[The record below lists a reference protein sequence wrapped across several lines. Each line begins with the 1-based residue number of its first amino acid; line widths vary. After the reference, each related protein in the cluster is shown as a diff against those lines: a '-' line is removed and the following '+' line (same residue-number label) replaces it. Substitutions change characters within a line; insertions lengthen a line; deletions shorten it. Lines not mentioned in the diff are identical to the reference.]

1 MRFNIPCVLL
11 CSFLMVALL
20 GGCQSSEDKV
30 AEYLDSAK
38 ELLAKKEYN
47 KAQLQ
52 VRNAL
57 KIDNRQAKAYML
69 LADIYSR
76 QAKYQPMYAALTQA
90 TQIDDKNADAFRQ
103 LAKLLLMSAD
113 LDKAQENLDKS
124 LALDPGN
131 PVARLLKGVLLSR
144 RGKAEDGFKVIEAA
158 YADAPQEL
166 EVAVAY
172 TGMLVQRKDF
182 DRALA
187 VLAEAEPRFPDADVL
202 RLVRFQI
209 YAGREQVQ
217 EAAAVLQTL
226 IDAHPEKLDYLKML
240 AVYRVRTGDL
250 PAAEKV
256 LRAGVSANP
265 ASVDVKLLLASFL
278 AQRDKQSAIQAL
290 QGFVKESPDALR
302 LKFALAE
309 TYISEGDLG
318 DATAVYKEIAT
329 GEASNEDVIGAKN
342 ELVRIAL
349 RENDPKEARRIV
361 DEVLA
366 ADAQNA
372 QALQA
377 RAVIALSERRTD
389 DAIADLRI
397 VVRDQPESDQARLL
411 LARAYLQNSALE
423 LAEQSL
429 DDTLKINPLNAEAAL
444 LYARNRM
451 RKQDFKGA
459 LQTLD
464 RLLAGG
470 VKNGDA
476 ENLRIQIRLMQKDWN
491 SAADLASGVARSTS
505 NPGYERYVLG
515 LTLFGQER
523 YAEAI
528 ELFKEVLS
536 ANPDME
542 GAISGIARAYRASG
556 KPEDGIAFLRAQ
568 VAAKPGNIGVRI
580 ALTDELIRSEDVPGA
595 IAVYRE
601 AIQLKPDVSA
611 LYRRLASVLSA
622 HKQPAEAEKV
632 LREGLAA
639 VPAALDLTLQLATL
653 LDNQGKKDEAQVL
666 YRELLDKDPT
676 LDVAANNL
684 AVLVAGDGS
693 DPTKLDEA
701 AKIAGRFATAD
712 QPWFADTLGWIYF
725 QQKNFPKAA
734 EMLTRASRGA
744 PQVPVFHYHMGA
756 ALYELKDYPGAR
768 KALEAAEKLG
778 KTYAEQPQAA
788 ALMAKLPE
796 A

>member
-1 MRFNIPCVLL
+1 
-11 CSFLMVALL
+11 
-20 GGCQSSEDKV
+20 
-30 AEYLDSAK
+30 
-38 ELLAKKEYN
+38 
-47 KAQLQ
+47 
-52 VRNAL
+52 
-57 KIDNRQAKAYML
+57 
-69 LADIYSR
+69 
-76 QAKYQPMYAALTQA
+76 
-90 TQIDDKNADAFRQ
+90 
-103 LAKLLLMSAD
+103 
-113 LDKAQENLDKS
+113 
-124 LALDPGN
+124 
-131 PVARLLKGVLLSR
+131 
-144 RGKAEDGFKVIEAA
+144 
-158 YADAPQEL
+158 
-166 EVAVAY
+166 
-172 TGMLVQRKDF
+172 
-182 DRALA
+182 
-187 VLAEAEPRFPDADVL
+187 
-202 RLVRFQI
+202 
-209 YAGREQVQ
+209 
-217 EAAAVLQTL
+217 
-226 IDAHPEKLDYLKML
+226 
-240 AVYRVRTGDL
+240 
-250 PAAEKV
+250 
-256 LRAGVSANP
+256 
-265 ASVDVKLLLASFL
+265 
-278 AQRDKQSAIQAL
+278 
-290 QGFVKESPDALR
+290 
-302 LKFALAE
+302 
-309 TYISEGDLG
+309 
-318 DATAVYKEIAT
+318 
-329 GEASNEDVIGAKN
+329 
-342 ELVRIAL
+342 
-349 RENDPKEARRIV
+349 
-361 DEVLA
+361 
-366 ADAQNA
+366 
-372 QALQA
+372 
-377 RAVIALSERRTD
+377 
-389 DAIADLRI
+389 

-693 DPTKLDEA
+693 DPAKLDEA
-701 AKIAGRFATAD
+701 ANIAGRFATAD